1 MTNLA
6 DPLTRRAGFH
16 AMTEGTAE
24 DWQAISAH
32 FLDHGSRLTERVL
45 DHLRLLSDDH
55 GGFAVS
61 RLEHSLQTATR
72 AARANRD
79 DEYVACALL
88 HDIGDTLCSYN
99 HPDAAVAILRPFVS
113 AENLWMVEKHGIF
126 QGYHYFQFI
135 GLNRDARD
143 AYSDHPCYERTVE
156 FCAEFDQN
164 SFDPSYPSLSLE
176 EFRPLLQTVFT
187 RPQHSYFAEAAPK
200 D

>member
-1 MTNLA
+1 
-6 DPLTRRAGFH
+6 
-16 AMTEGTAE
+16 MTEGTAD

-32 FLDHGSRLTERVL
+32 FLDHGTRLTDRVF

-126 QGYHYFQFI
+126 QGYHYFHFI
-135 GLNRDARD
+135 GLNRDARE
-143 AYSDHPCYERTVE
+143 AYRDHECYERTVE

-164 SFDPSYPSLSLE
+164 SFDPAYPSLPLE
-176 EFRPLLQTVFT
+176 EFRPLLQRLFT
-187 RPQHSYFAEAAPK
+187 RPQHSYLQEAVQRDPAAASR
-200 D
+200 